1 MYVNLAFKI
10 NGIDLLIV
18 TQLHLPQTCKTVEKE
33 TSDVKTDTAIQQS
46 ESSLYLSSEDDNSAN
61 SASQHA
67 LSLVLKTFEGTSSS
81 PAVRKDTLD
90 VRSDRLKDTE
100 VGTSVSSHNKAIPKL
115 GEHVKWLKMRVSA
128 QIITYET
135 SNNFSLNISFE
146 ADIFQASYI
155 CSNHICL
162 GLGD

>member
-1 MYVNLAFKI
+1 M

-18 TQLHLPQTCKTVEKE
+18 TQLYSPHTCKTVEKE

-46 ESSLYLSSEDDNSAN
+46 KSSLYLSLENDNSAN

-81 PAVRKDTLD
+81 PAAIKDTL
-90 VRSDRLKDTE
+90 VVGSDRLKDTE
-100 VGTSVSSHNKAIPKL
+100 VGTSVSNHNTAIPKL

-128 QIITYET
+128 QIIT
-135 SNNFSLNISFE
+135 
-146 ADIFQASYI
+146 
-155 CSNHICL
+155 
-162 GLGD
+162 